1 MLLTHGLFG
10 IGGLIGPVLV
20 YIFEGRAFG
29 VFGLM
34 IAVVIPFYFK
44 IKSPELNGF

>member
-10 IGGLIGPVLV
+10 IGGLVGPFLV
-20 YIFEGRAFG
+20 YFFEGSVFG
-29 VFGLM
+29 VYGFLVV
-34 IAVVIPFYFK
+34 AVVPFYFK